1 MMRAT
6 RIFISLIIAFLL
18 ISLCLTTIAQA
29 QSKNTH
35 CKNLEKQMVRDDG
48 EIDKI
53 QKRMIRAIEIDY
65 EETSVY
71 YKKKK
76 KSDKNLKLL
85 DRYNRGLNILVL
97 NLEQQA
103 KKMKGMLEEV
113 KKQGNNC
120 QKIVRKISAKTKTIQ
135 DVHAKM
141 YQSLGNKKTTERE
154 FRDLI
159 KTLN

>member
-1 MMRAT
+1 MRAT